1 MRAGKGEDECV
12 PFHFEDQPQIQPD
25 AHLEVIL
32 HQLPQPQSRV
42 PMRLAQR
49 RL

>member
-1 MRAGKGEDECV
+1 MRAGKGEDERV
-12 PFHFEDQPQIQPD
+12 PLHLEDQPQVQPD

-32 HQLPQPQSRV
+32 HELPQPQSRV
-42 PMRLAQR
+42 PMRLAKR